1 VNVYPTYSNSD
12 PLERSVERR
21 VVAAQAS
28 KNGPELSFWEE
39 HLPMKIEGVKEDVLR
54 IVYNHISESDWMR
67 EYLFTIDLSERDY
80 KGITYHLLN

>member
-12 PLERSVERR
+12 YLERSVERR
-21 VVAAQAS
+21 TLAAQAS

-39 HLPMKIEGVKEDVLR
+39 HLAMKIEGVKEDVLR

-80 KGITYHLLN
+80 KGISYHLLD